1 MSVVFLYMCL
11 YSLLVTFAVRRLL
24 REQCLSA
31 LPEYTEKI
39 REHLKI
45 FDRMFAEFEYNY
57 VCCMVH
63 VKSVKEY
70 ELHQVTVLI
79 IEISVHSGAANIG
92 SDIGTILLM

>member
-1 MSVVFLYMCL
+1 M
-11 YSLLVTFAVRRLL
+11 RRLL

-31 LPEYTEKI
+31 LPDYTEKI

-45 FDRMFAEFEYNY
+45 FDRMFAEFEFNY

-70 ELHQVTVLI
+70 ELHQVSFVL
-79 IEISVHSGAANIG
+79 
-92 SDIGTILLM
+92 GTGW

>member
-1 MSVVFLYMCL
+1 M
-11 YSLLVTFAVRRLL
+11 RRLL

-70 ELHQVTVLI
+70 ELHQVSVVGL
-79 IEISVHSGAANIG
+79 EILVHSGAANIG